1 MRRVRSYPA
10 SLHRPGTLLED
21 HDDQQ
26 AIEKKTDSQMLKN
39 CKIKLSL
46 WHKIISFEVKKSE
59 INVLQNARNAVSARQ
74 PNFPPRYLYL
84 RPCLVRRLVGSHPP
98 VKKKKKLGYG
108 PVPDKLHQEPMTL
121 ILPMTW
127 PRVPGCPRHDWYYK
141 EGVGAEGRGYV
152 FIGIINIFLYIP
164 KHCS

>member
-1 MRRVRSYPA
+1 MEVPLYIRPVGRGVRRVRSHPPF
-10 SLHRPGTLLED
+10 LHRPGTLLED

-26 AIEKKTDSQMLKN
+26 ALEKKTDSQMLKN

-46 WHKIISFEVKKSE
+46 WHKKISFEVKKSE
-59 INVLQNARNAVSARQ
+59 INVLQNAPNAVSARQ

-84 RPCLVRRLVGSHPP
+84 WPCLVRLLVGSHPP
-98 VKKKKKLGYG
+98 VKKKNGYG
-108 PVPDKLHQEPMTL
+108 PVHKLWHGHEFLAVVTD
-121 ILPMTW
+121 
-127 PRVPGCPRHDWYYK
+127 DWYYK
-141 EGVGAEGRGYV
+141 EGVGAEGGGYV